1 VADPGLRSVGRLKSY
16 RDPSLHCSSDE
27 EGFSAKILES
37 WKPTE
42 GQHADRHLCVQ
53 SLMRRR
59 PDPRVELVPEP
70 EPEPD
75 PEPQPEQTSP
85 PTHHSHS
92 QPESRPRGGATG
104 QSPVRALQ
112 APTPT
117 TLDNTQDKK
126 RREKGKPRK
135 SPTNHKRK
143 NNPNPGKARSSAR
156 GESGRCLGIAG
167 IGIVDRNRSYRPM
180 HILKNS
186 LGH

>member
-1 VADPGLRSVGRLKSY
+1 MADPGLRSVGRLKSY

-85 PTHHSHS
+85 PTHHS

-117 TLDNTQDKK
+117 THRTKK
-126 RREKGKPRK
+126 GGKKENPESHPQTTNEKITLTLEKPDQ
-135 SPTNHKRK
+135 
-143 NNPNPGKARSSAR
+143 AR
-156 GESGRCLGIAG
+156 GESRDGAWESRESESSIGIGVIGRCTF
-167 IGIVDRNRSYRPM
+167 
-180 HILKNS
+180 
-186 LGH
+186 